1 MGRTTDIDQLQIQ
14 IETQSEGA
22 IKSLTELKKA
32 LSSLKRY
39 GKSPELDNLA
49 TKLEKISKIRFDNLK
64 QINMLGETFKQVKRL
79 TKDVDNLKSS
89 MATIGDNKGVGGAV
103 ESLTSGLSEI
113 PDKIDIP
120 INTPGADTAQT
131 ATQNVVDGLIKSS
144 SASDILKM
152 KLEGVK
158 AKLATLAAD
167 PDADKGAMANLIQK
181 AQKLQT
187 ELDKTSGKFKLFGKN
202 AQSGTKKAQNGLMQL
217 FKIVVLYGTAFRL
230 WSAFTSGISEGL
242 KNLSQYNNETSTA
255 MNKLS
260 TMSLQLKNS
269 IGAALYPVIVAIT
282 PALQYMANAVIK
294 ALNAFNQFVASLSGA
309 KTFIRAKEYLKE
321 YGDTAKKTAD
331 KIKKSFAGMDE
342 ITVIGDKSGS
352 SDSGDNPAD
361 MFEEVEIDDTIKD
374 SLGTIL
380 GTVGAIGAGFATWAI
395 STNLIKALQ
404 WLKTIKPT
412 DFSWSFSIL
421 GGVSFIADLNKL
433 KDYLKDISENGLN
446 FTNATGVLSE
456 FAGAMGDVLMMLGQ
470 LKWAGALKAVQ
481 GVGEIVSAVSD
492 IAKNGVNIDNATTA
506 VRGLSNLAIAVGLFT
521 GNLKLAGAAT
531 AIQGFTSIIGELG
544 KNWEAIKQGDWS
556 GVDKATLVIGAIQ
569 ALGGIVTA
577 LGAFSKIKSTVDT
590 AKATK
595 DLQDVSKTTENL
607 TTTTSTL
614 SSKLTSLAKNLA
626 LGIVVIA
633 EVAVAA
639 GLIVAAIWGLGVLLD
654 QVGKA
659 WQPVLDNGGT
669 IAAAMGIGLALL
681 VAIGAVTV
689 LLGTLGTTL
698 VAPLAIGIAVLAL
711 IGASAVLFLA
721 EILVVGMMLNEIG
734 IAWQPVLDNGENI
747 AAAIGI
753 GTALLIGIG
762 AVTAALGVATVATA
776 GALPLAIA
784 LGTALLVELA
794 LAFVSFCDSLIDVAN
809 KLIELSTPLDE
820 LNVILPGLKVDMDNF
835 TSFMGDFAGAVV
847 EFTAASAI
855 AGIAATIDK
864 VISFFTTDP
873 VQRMYDE
880 ITDQTKEFENLIPAL
895 EKINPLIK
903 KAIDLV
909 GKYKENMGSFSS
921 ATGGSGGFLNS
932 VVDGAKGVINGIIN
946 LFEGMAN
953 GVIKCINFIISG
965 LNTISFDVPD
975 WVPVIGGKTFGF
987 NIKQFSEISIPRFQ
1001 TGGFP
1006 EDGLF
1011 MANHNELVGRFS
1023 NGRTAVANNEQIV
1036 DGIAGGVYAA
1046 NQEQNG
1052 LLREQNKLLRQLV
1065 DNRSNGQIDVTTIT
1079 SAMQRKN
1086 RRDGKT
1092 IVPVGI

>member
-1 MGRTTDIDQLQIQ
+1 
-14 IETQSEGA
+14 
-22 IKSLTELKKA
+22 
-32 LSSLKRY
+32 
-39 GKSPELDNLA
+39 
-49 TKLEKISKIRFDNLK
+49 
-64 QINMLGETFKQVKRL
+64 
-79 TKDVDNLKSS
+79 
-89 MATIGDNKGVGGAV
+89 
-103 ESLTSGLSEI
+103 
-113 PDKIDIP
+113 
-120 INTPGADTAQT
+120 
-131 ATQNVVDGLIKSS
+131 
-144 SASDILKM
+144 
-152 KLEGVK
+152 
-158 AKLATLAAD
+158 
-167 PDADKGAMANLIQK
+167 
-181 AQKLQT
+181 
-187 ELDKTSGKFKLFGKN
+187 
-202 AQSGTKKAQNGLMQL
+202 
-217 FKIVVLYGTAFRL
+217 
-230 WSAFTSGISEGL
+230 
-242 KNLSQYNNETSTA
+242 

-361 MFEEVEIDDTIKD
+361 MFEEVEIDDNIKD

-395 STNLIKALQ
+395 SIDLIKALQ
-404 WLKTIKPT
+404 WLKKIKPT

-433 KDYLKDISENGLN
+433 KDYLEDISKNGLN
-446 FTNATGVLSE
+446 FTNATGALSE

-521 GNLKLAGAAT
+521 GNLELAGAAT
-531 AIQGFTSIIGELG
+531 AIQGFTTIIGELG

-614 SSKLTSLAKNLA
+614 SSKLSSLAKNLG
-626 LGIVVIA
+626 LGLLIIL

-639 GLIVAAIWGLGVLLD
+639 GLIVGAIWGLGLLLQ
-654 QVGKA
+654 QVAKA
-659 WQPVLDNGGT
+659 WEPVIEKGDVIGFAMTSGVIILASIGAITAVLGSVGASLVGQMALG
-669 IAAAMGIGLALL
+669 IATLAL
-681 VAIGAVTV
+681 VGV
-689 LLGTLGTTL
+689 
-698 VAPLAIGIAVLAL
+698 
-711 IGASAVLFLA
+711 SAGLFLA
-721 EILVVGMMLNEIG
+721 EIWGIGLLLEQIG
-734 IAWQPVLDNGENI
+734 IAWQPVLLNGDTI
-747 AAAIGI
+747 KTAIVTGTVLLVAIG
-753 GTALLIGIG
+753 GVTAL
-762 AVTAALGVATVATA
+762 LGVATVATA

-794 LAFVSFCDSLIDVAN
+794 LSFVSFCNSLIDVAN

-820 LNVILPGLKVDMDNF
+820 LNAILPGLKVDMNNF
-835 TSFMGDFAGAVV
+835 TSFMGDFAWAVV

-953 GVIKCINFIISG
+953 GVIRCINFIISG

-1011 MANHNELVGRFS
+1011 MANHGELVGRFS
-1023 NGRTAVANNEQIV
+1023 NGKTAVANNEQIV
-1036 DGIAGGVYAA
+1036 SGIKQGVYEAVVSAIGATSSDNSDIVINMDGREVFRVVQNRA
-1046 NQEQNG
+1046 NEYYNVNG
-1052 LLREQNKLLRQLV
+1052 RPAFN
-1065 DNRSNGQIDVTTIT
+1065 I
-1079 SAMQRKN
+1079 
-1086 RRDGKT
+1086 
-1092 IVPVGI
+1092 